1 MANNVNISLLLRTRG
16 FTKGLANAKQQLTT
30 FGQVS
35 QTVGRTMQ
43 YALGGAL
50 IAVGADAAKAAA
62 EFDLAN
68 RKLRALA
75 GPEAAA
81 GVEGLANTARQ
92 LGKNSI
98 FTAAEVANLQVEM
111 KKLGLTTKDVKDLTG
126 VTVRF
131 ATAMDTDAANAG
143 SVLIKTLNKFK
154 SSFDEY
160 GSKAEAATK
169 LSDQM
174 AHAILNSALTFDSLQ
189 ASLGYAGGEAEAA
202 GFSFADTTAIL
213 GELANAGFEGS
224 RAGTILRRIFINL
237 AKGGAADL
245 NDEFFKLITTQQEFA
260 DLIKIT
266 GARSA
271 GGIASIQG
279 LRDAIKEFSEANAE
293 ASGEVEGLF
302 DAVDE
307 SLIGRIKNLRS
318 AFQEL
323 GIVFEKQFGRQLRGL
338 ITGLAD
344 FIRGISASDARA
356 AGAVASFLLIT
367 KVLKGMKTVV
377 TNLAIAFVG
386 KGGIGGLA
394 KSFMRMGPAGI
405 AVGAVIAGF
414 AIMRSS
420 MNKMANDAAE
430 ATKKIDDM
438 FNAFAGIGGAED
450 KFLQKVESKSF
461 TSEDEFRKAADER
474 LQNLSIALDQGKKG
488 AEETRKVMGITDKL
502 ASDGERLV
510 RSGRSITD
518 VMVGFIGQ
526 QDDGL
531 ISGLN
536 TEKLEKE
543 RKDYRNFL
551 GGVKNTMYYEEQIR
565 KTMEISS
572 KAGNSRDTTFWKVI
586 EPPKETI
593 KKTKDLI
600 KIFEKA
606 QGQVFG
612 RNSSTEAN
620 AATSDVREYAKALA
634 ILADQERA
642 LEAEKSEIEAR
653 GGKVSD
659 RFKQEIKDNQ
669 LLQDFYKNQAAI
681 QLETLDIERKRIAFM
696 EKRVGL
702 EATAYGW
709 LEKQK
714 AKAAELAI
722 QRKQEAADYNVMGE
736 GMQKI
741 VDRLKD
747 SGLTMRESLTTAQTI
762 LTSVFDTLVSAV
774 DGLASAFARGIVEP
788 SVNMADAMKEWGKQ
802 LLQGIVQAIAKVVL
816 LTTVIAIGNA
826 LTGGGVTALL
836 QLMAGS
842 GQALGGGVS
851 IANSFAGGGSLGG
864 GTKSSFTG
872 YVAGSD
878 LVLTTSRGINA
889 NDRLYG

>member
-1 MANNVNISLLLRTRG
+1 MV
-16 FTKGLANAKQQLTT
+16 
-30 FGQVS
+30 
-35 QTVGRTMQ
+35 
-43 YALGGAL
+43 
-50 IAVGADAAKAAA
+50 
-62 EFDLAN
+62 
-68 RKLRALA
+68 RALSDQL

-126 VTVRF
+126 VTVKF

-143 SVLIKTLNKFK
+143 GVLIKTLNKFK
-154 SSFDEY
+154 SSFESY

-237 AKGGAADL
+237 AKGGASDL

-323 GIVFEKQFGRQLRGL
+323 GIVFEKQFGRQLRGI
-338 ITGLAD
+338 ITSLAD

-386 KGGIGGLA
+386 RGGIGGLA
-394 KSFMRMGPAGI
+394 KSFMRMGPAGV

-420 MNKMANDAAE
+420 MNKMANDAAA
-430 ATKKIDDM
+430 ATQKIDDM
-438 FNAFAGIGGAED
+438 FTAFRGIGGAED

-502 ASDGERLV
+502 ASDGERLI

-536 TEKLEKE
+536 TEKLEKQ
-543 RKDYRNFL
+543 RVDYRNFL

-565 KTMEISS
+565 KTAELQS
-572 KAGNSRDTTFWKVI
+572 KAGNSSDVTFWKVI
-586 EPPKETI
+586 EPPKDTI

-600 KIFEKA
+600 AIFEKA
-606 QGQVFG
+606 QGTIFG
-612 RNSSTEAN
+612 DNTGEGAGTAN
-620 AATSDVREYAKALA
+620 ILEFADALEILKRKQQELAAEAATVEGRG
-634 ILADQERA
+634 
-642 LEAEKSEIEAR
+642 AEVGDGLKLKIDENKTLI
-653 GGKVSD
+653 D
-659 RFKQEIKDNQ
+659 HYDNQ
-669 LLQDFYKNQAAI
+669 RKLLDDAY
-681 QLETLDIERKRIAFM
+681 QLELKMAEAKKRGVQAMGFT
-696 EKRVGL
+696 
-702 EATAYGW
+702 TAQMAEQ
-709 LEKQK
+709 LKLSK
-714 AKAAELAI
+714 ELAL
-722 QRKQEAADYNVMGE
+722 QRRQEQTDYLQMGN
-736 GMQKI
+736 GMQKL
-741 VDRLKD
+741 VDRLRD
-747 SGLTMRESLTTAQTI
+747 AGFTMRESLTSAQSI
-762 LTSVFDTLVSAV
+762 LVNVFDTLVSAV
-774 DGLASAFARGIVEP
+774 DGLASAFARGLVEP
-788 SVNMADAMKEWGKQ
+788 SVNMADAMAEWGKQ
-802 LLQGIVQAIAKVVL
+802 LLQGIVAAIAKVVL
-816 LTTVIAIGNA
+816 LTTVIAVGNA

-842 GQALGGGVS
+842 GNSLGGSVG
-851 IANSFAGGGSLGG
+851 IANSLAQGGSLGG
-864 GTKSSFTG
+864 GTRSSSFTG

>member
-16 FTKGLANAKQQLTT
+16 FTKGLANAKRQLTT

-35 QTVGRTMQ
+35 STVGRTMQ
-43 YALGGAL
+43 YALGGAF

-68 RKLRALA
+68 RKLKALS

-143 SVLIKTLNKFK
+143 SVLVKTLNKFK

-160 GSKAEAATK
+160 GSRAEAATK

-174 AHAILNSALTFDSLQ
+174 AHAVLNSALTFDSLQ
-189 ASLGYAGGEAEAA
+189 SSLGYAGGEAEAA

-213 GELANAGFEGS
+213 AELANAGFEGS

-237 AKGGAADL
+237 AKGGASDL

-279 LRDAIKEFSEANAE
+279 LKDAIKEFSAANAE
-293 ASGEVEGLF
+293 ANGEVEGLF

-323 GIVFEKQFGRQLRGL
+323 GIVFEKQFGRQLREL
-338 ITGLAD
+338 ISGLAD
-344 FIRGISASDARA
+344 FIRSISATDAKA
-356 AGAVASFLLIT
+356 IGAVASFLLIT
-367 KVLKGMKTVV
+367 KVLKGMRVVV

-394 KSFMRMGPAGI
+394 KAFLRMGPASV
-405 AVGAVIAGF
+405 AVGAFIAGF
-414 AIMRSS
+414 AIMRST
-420 MNKMANDAAE
+420 MNDMANDAE
-430 ATKKIDDM
+430 IATGKIDDM
-438 FNAFAGIGGAED
+438 FNAFKNIGGVED
-450 KFLQKVESKSF
+450 KFLNKVKSKGF

-474 LQNLSIALDQGKKG
+474 LQNLNIALDQGKRG
-488 AEETRKVMGITDKL
+488 AEETRKVLGITDKL
-502 ASDGERLV
+502 AQDGERLI

-536 TEKLEKE
+536 TKKLEKE
-543 RKDYRNFL
+543 RVDYRKFL
-551 GGVKNTMYYEEQIR
+551 ANVKNTMYYEEQIR
-565 KTMEISS
+565 KTMDITTA
-572 KAGNSRDTTFWKVI
+572 AGTSEENTFWKVI
-586 EPPKETI
+586 EPDEDII

-600 KIFEKA
+600 AIFEKA
-606 QGQVFG
+606 QGTIFG
-612 RNSSTEAN
+612 DNVGEGAGTAN
-620 AATSDVREYAKALA
+620 ILEYA
-634 ILADQERA
+634 DA
-642 LEAEKSEIEAR
+642 LEILNRRQQELAADVAYAE
-653 GGKVSD
+653 GKGLEVSD
-659 RFKQEIKDNQ
+659 DLKLKVDENKTLISYYEAQTA
-669 LLQDFYKNQAAI
+669 LLDDAY
-681 QLETLDIERKRIAFM
+681 QLELKMAAAKERGVQNMGFTTKQM
-696 EKRVGL
+696 EEQL
-702 EATAYGW
+702 A
-709 LEKQK
+709 LSKQ
-714 AKAAELAI
+714 LAL
-722 QRKQEAADYNVMGE
+722 QRRQEQADYLIMGE
-736 GMQKI
+736 GMQGI
-741 VDRLKD
+741 VDRLR
-747 SGLTMRESLTTAQTI
+747 SAGYTMRESLTAAQTI
-762 LTSVFDTLVSAV
+762 LVNVFDVLVSAV
-774 DGLASAFARGIVEP
+774 DGLANAFARGIVEP
-788 SVNMADAMKEWGKQ
+788 SVSMADAMKEWGKQ
-802 LLQGIVQAIAKVVL
+802 LIAGIVQAIAKVVL
-816 LTTVIAIGNA
+816 LTTVIAVGNA

-836 QLMAGS
+836 KLMAGS
-842 GQALGGGVS
+842 GQSVGGAVS
-851 IANSFAGGGSLGG
+851 VANSLAGGGSLGG
-864 GTKSSFTG
+864 AKSSFTG